1 MTVKVIRNSSAIS
14 DVSTHPVRCG
24 VMQRLFRTLK
34 NFPTLFDDVRKNV
47 HTKAM
52 QALIED

>member
-1 MTVKVIRNSSAIS
+1 MTVEVIRNSSAIS